1 MKKIIV
7 LVIGMVI
14 FLSGYAQKITGVSTY
29 FPKGDSIDVSVTELN
44 SFIKNAR
51 LVRSEIETYDDKS
64 MIKRVTYKAKKNLRF
79 LYVCIE
85 STTFYDTTQKALMCN
100 LALLDNGE
108 LYEAYELDTIGRKYF
123 EPILNNSPLTCID
136 HHKWKRCY

>member
-1 MKKIIV
+1 MKKLV
-7 LVIGMVI
+7 TMVIGMVI
-14 FLSGYAQKITGVSTY
+14 FFSGYSQNKITGTSTY
-29 FPKGDSIDVSVTELN
+29 FPKDDSIAVSVTELN

-64 MIKRVTYKAKKNLRF
+64 MIKRVTYKAKRNLRF

-85 STTFYDTTQKALMCN
+85 STTFYDTTQKALRCN

-123 EPILNNSPLTCID
+123 EPILNSAPLTCID
-136 HHKWKRCY
+136 HHK